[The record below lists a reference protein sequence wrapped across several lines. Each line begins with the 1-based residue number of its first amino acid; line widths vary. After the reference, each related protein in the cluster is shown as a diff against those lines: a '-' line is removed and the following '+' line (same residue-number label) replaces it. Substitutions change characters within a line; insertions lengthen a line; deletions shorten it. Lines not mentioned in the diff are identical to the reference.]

1 MVSYHSLSPLELSE
15 LETFNPKYNHSVV
28 ATKDFVFITGGEY
41 YKDNTFE
48 VIVLSDTEEE
58 QKLSKKNRAMIENEY
73 REIKEEIKVD
83 ENDNNPCIF
92 ISKGSGLRYWRKE
105 HASVVIKNYL
115 YVLFGCV
122 KNGDRDTMSFERI
135 EIPPINMTR
144 PSIDHFY
151 SDRKWKHFK
160 IDYKYEWKSYF
171 SCSNCFVTND
181 NILICYGKKISKL

>member
-58 QKLSKKNRAMIENEY
+58 QKLSKKNRAMIKNEY

-92 ISKGSGLRYWRKE
+92 ISKGPGLRY
-105 HASVVIKNYL
+105 
-115 YVLFGCV
+115 
-122 KNGDRDTMSFERI
+122 
-135 EIPPINMTR
+135 
-144 PSIDHFY
+144 
-151 SDRKWKHFK
+151 
-160 IDYKYEWKSYF
+160 
-171 SCSNCFVTND
+171 
-181 NILICYGKKISKL
+181 